1 MIQPSTDFEG
11 PGPPPESTLSN
22 CPERPAYR
30 SSLWLALASP
40 RPLTRLPAESIR
52 LPCHTPAMSSM
63 SGGHA
68 RFPPHGRSGPRSSTR
83 TRATAER
90 YGAATMLLRV
100 SKALHPVAA
109 CPMPSA
115 LPVPAH
121 HLSHSAPLSRSD
133 SRFTRDQWPDI
144 RLNKAKSEGDVS
156 VRWRR
161 RPQHAQVHQAPRL
174 HRLRSRQRWQSSS
187 RR

>member
-52 LPCHTPAMSSM
+52 LPCHTPAMSSLVRR
-63 SGGHA
+63 A
-68 RFPPHGRSGPRSSTR
+68 RALPAHGRSGSRSSTR
-83 TRATAER
+83 MRATAAR

-133 SRFTRDQWPDI
+133 SRFIKGPVAGLTHHWES
-144 RLNKAKSEGDVS
+144 KV
-156 VRWRR
+156 
-161 RPQHAQVHQAPRL
+161 
-174 HRLRSRQRWQSSS
+174 
-187 RR
+187 